1 MIVKSPRWYLGQTIP
16 DGWLLP
22 DYTSR
27 SISVARAMKI
37 KNKKNRLMVLRRA
50 VKLARDGVLLDRRYQ
65 K

>member
-1 MIVKSPRWYLGQTIP
+1 MIIERPRWYLGQSIP

-27 SISVARAMKI
+27 SINVAWAMKI

-50 VKLARDGVLLDRRYQ
+50 AELARDGVLLDVRYQ